1 MTTVHVK
8 KTKSYGRYIDSLLK
22 EARLNSG
29 KIEVTAIGNEIASI
43 PHSSKLLSKILK
55 PSDLKCVLPGNIK
68 YIENQIGQCI
78 FNVNLPSYYFQFSQ
92 YKGLTTISQKKPSP

>member
-22 EARLNSG
+22 EARLNNG

-43 PHSSKLLSKILK
+43 PHSR
-55 PSDLKCVLPGNIK
+55 PA
-68 YIENQIGQCI
+68 
-78 FNVNLPSYYFQFSQ
+78 
-92 YKGLTTISQKKPSP
+92 